1 MSSPSPAAYAGAAP
15 SSIAASIE
23 AAVSPAPV
31 FLIIPFTP
39 FIIQNSFHDF
49 SRPISIYGP
58 GSAPTGA
65 FCLHQ
70 LGQNTS
76 IPDSENDFS
85 RRLCSFFDEIVLL
98 LWKNCEKSVLKSRQK
113 KLQKKIFLQLIAHL
127 GLLTLRRLYSAL

>member
-1 MSSPSPAAYAGAAP
+1 M
-15 SSIAASIE
+15 
-23 AAVSPAPV
+23 
-31 FLIIPFTP
+31 
-39 FIIQNSFHDF
+39 
-49 SRPISIYGP
+49 YGP

-76 IPDSENDFS
+76 IPDSENDSS

-127 GLLTLRRLYSAL
+127 VFLTLRRLYSAL